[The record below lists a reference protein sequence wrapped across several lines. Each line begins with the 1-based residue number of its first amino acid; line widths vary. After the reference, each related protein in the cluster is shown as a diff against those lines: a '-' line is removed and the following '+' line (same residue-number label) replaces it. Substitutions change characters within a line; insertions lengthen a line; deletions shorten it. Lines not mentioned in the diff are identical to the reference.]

1 MPNFKNSIATFWVI
15 FKHCAVGSRLHTYVS
30 YIFYCRQSRKS
41 RFSLLAVALK
51 HTPVLFTLCTSR
63 QILLRDRRG
72 KMKKIYF
79 IFVLVYLFIP
89 DSLNENVETTC
100 RRNLKVALQAIFREH
115 ESNNTICVSLTF
127 Y

>member
-1 MPNFKNSIATFWVI
+1 MKCYNFSNFNNYTRVKATHMFPIFFKN
-15 FKHCAVGSRLHTYVS
+15 
-30 YIFYCRQSRKS
+30 CRQSRKS
-41 RFSLLAVALK
+41 GFSPSYTVDLK
-51 HTPVLFTLCTSR
+51 NTQVLFTLYTYR
-63 QILLRDRRG
+63 QTLLRDRRG
-72 KMKKIYF
+72 KMKKFYF